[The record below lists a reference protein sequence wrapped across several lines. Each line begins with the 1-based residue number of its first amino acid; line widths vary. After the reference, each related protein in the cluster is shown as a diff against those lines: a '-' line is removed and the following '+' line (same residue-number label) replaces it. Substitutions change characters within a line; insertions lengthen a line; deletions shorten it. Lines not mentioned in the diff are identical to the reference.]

1 MVRGGYQKLQGQ
13 KNSPEMNDSEV
24 DPIARKNPNE
34 KYYFF
39 LEKSQIQNIKNYVNF
54 RFFPFFF

>member
-1 MVRGGYQKLQGQ
+1 MVVKRMPFCEFSDEQGIKKLSDD

-24 DPIARKNPNE
+24 DPVARKNPDE

-39 LEKSQIQNIKNYVNF
+39 VEKS
-54 RFFPFFF
+54 

>member
-1 MVRGGYQKLQGQ
+1 MIIGGIKKLPDD

-24 DPIARKNPNE
+24 ELIAEKNPDE

-39 LEKSQIQNIKNYVNF
+39 VEKY
-54 RFFPFFF
+54 